1 MSDDRA
7 DAVTMRL
14 RLDIAYDGTDF
25 HGWAVQPGR
34 RTVAGVLGEALAIL
48 FRVPVSMVVAGRTD
62 AGVHATGQVAH
73 VDVDPA
79 ALAALAPRHLVRPAP
94 QDPVTADSTDASRPD
109 ARPAGE
115 PGSWAAG
122 RSGARTAGTH
132 PADSATAAGLV
143 GLRRRLAGLLPP
155 DIRVPGV
162 SVAPAGFDARFSALR
177 RHYRYRVASSE
188 WGVAPL
194 HRFDT
199 LAWRR
204 PLDVAA
210 MQAAADALTGLRDFA
225 AYCKPR
231 EGATTIRDLE
241 RLAVTWVSPD
251 VPSPPL
257 PPSTAGGDPGPSNG
271 SVVLARVGD
280 LARTTEPLLGQRG
293 PLGRSPE
300 SGDVSGVRGD
310 GRLAGDDALG
320 PALDQEA
327 LVVVDVTADAF
338 CHSMV
343 RSLVGA
349 LLAVGDGRFPIDRP
363 VALLTAGRRT
373 AEIAVAPAH
382 GLTLVGVDYP
392 VGAELAARARATRAL
407 RAGATKE
414 MREGA

>member
-1 MSDDRA
+1 
-7 DAVTMRL
+7 MRL

-34 RTVAGVLGEALAIL
+34 RTVAGVLGEALATL
-48 FRVPVSMVVAGRTD
+48 FREPVPMVVAGRTD

-79 ALAALAPRHLVRPAP
+79 ALAALAPRHLVRRAP
-94 QDPVTADSTDASRPD
+94 DGSVTVPSAAGGDAPS
-109 ARPAGE
+109 AAGE
-115 PGSWAAG
+115 PEAPTASEPEAPPAA
-122 RSGARTAGTH
+122 AH
-132 PADSATAAGLV
+132 PADSTTAAGVV
-143 GLRRRLAGLLPP
+143 GVRRRLAGLLPP
-155 DIRVPGV
+155 DVRVPGV
-162 SVAPAGFDARFSALR
+162 SVAHAGFDARFSALR
-177 RHYRYRVASSE
+177 RHYRYRVVSTQ

-204 PLDVAA
+204 PLDVDA

-231 EGATTIRDLE
+231 EGATTIRDLQ
-241 RLAVTWVSPD
+241 RLTVTGASPE
-251 VPSPPL
+251 VPSPPAWRS
-257 PPSTAGGDPGPSNG
+257 PNGGD
-271 SVVLARVGD
+271 
-280 LARTTEPLLGQRG
+280 
-293 PLGRSPE
+293 
-300 SGDVSGVRGD
+300 
-310 GRLAGDDALG
+310 DDAG
-320 PALDQEA
+320 PALDRGA

-363 VALLTAGRRT
+363 AALLTAGVRT
-373 AEIAVAPAH
+373 ADIAVAPAH
-382 GLTLVGVDYP
+382 GLTLIGVDYP

-407 RAGATKE
+407 RGPARGDA
-414 MREGA
+414 